1 MRPNH
6 LREARM
12 KDKKWN
18 FVLIGLMILTSIN
31 VFAETRKLRDIG
43 RYRFIPIKA
52 ETSKPEMMKAIAEKY
67 AGDVQRA
74 FELAGNPD
82 LYVPF
87 IDQVRQA
94 AYTERELAVGTKM
107 LWMAFRSQGEIKVIQ
122 DLEWAGRE
130 PLQVISFSIQEG
142 DNRYEVIMPKACGN
156 LALERVESVPAPEGE
171 EKPVQAEPPLQE
183 KPEERYEISR
193 AKIFQELAD
202 LINEVDLYC
211 SLSIWEDE
219 IPELR
224 VIGAERE
231 YEKAMYSDG
240 DVIYLNKGKDGG
252 VEPGQIFWVLNIS
265 EQLPGFGPLAFG
277 RGRARVQFAGD
288 TTSVAVVEHC
298 CDGVRKGDYLVPFEE
313 REGMTGKDLG
323 YDVPPVVAEGVK
335 GSLVY
340 VQANL
345 RQIASYHW
353 ALIDLGEEQGIQV
366 GQQLIIYRRIRED
379 LPIQILGNSVVIDV
393 KSKTSTIKVLSCRD
407 IIQKGYMVMERPS
420 Q

>member
-1 MRPNH
+1 
-6 LREARM
+6 M

-18 FVLIGLMILTSIN
+18 LVLIGLMILTSLN
-31 VFAETRKLRDIG
+31 VLGETRKLRDIG
-43 RYRFIPIKA
+43 RYRFIPIQA
-52 ETSKPEMMKAIAEKY
+52 GTSTSEMMKAIAEKY

-74 FELAGNPD
+74 FEVAGNPD
-82 LYVPF
+82 RYVPF

-142 DNRYEVIMPKACGN
+142 DNRYEVIVPKACGN

-219 IPELR
+219 IPEWR

-252 VEPGQIFWVLNIS
+252 VEPGQIFWVLDIS
-265 EQLPGFGPLAFG
+265 EGLPGFGPLAFG

-298 CDGVRKGDYLVPFEE
+298 CGGVRTGDYLVP
-313 REGMTGKDLG
+313 LG
-323 YDVPPVVAEGVK
+323 
-335 GSLVY
+335 
-340 VQANL
+340 
-345 RQIASYHW
+345 
-353 ALIDLGEEQGIQV
+353 
-366 GQQLIIYRRIRED
+366 
-379 LPIQILGNSVVIDV
+379 
-393 KSKTSTIKVLSCRD
+393 
-407 IIQKGYMVMERPS
+407 
-420 Q
+420 